1 MIDAVTTKQMNAV
14 YAEAERTLVLNLA
27 AMRESA
33 ALAIAMESLALLK
46 ATGSVADIA
55 ILAGASGNG
64 ADAIAAARQL
74 AGWGVRTTI
83 LLAAERN
90 ELLPATRSE
99 LELAEIYSVRV
110 FDPGAF
116 MPPASLV
123 IDGLIGTGLSGAPS
137 GTAGDLID
145 AANRLRL
152 PLLAIDLPSGLHPDT
167 GKADQPAIRA
177 DVTIALGYP
186 KIGLM
191 KPFAKNLIGTLK
203 IADLSIPASAWQR
216 LGLQAPRFTDGLTT
230 TV

>member
-14 YAEAERTLVLNLA
+14 YAEAERTLGLNLA

-64 ADAIAAARQL
+64 ADAIAAARRL

-90 ELLPATRSE
+90 ELLPSTRSE

-145 AANRLRL
+145 VANRLRL

-216 LGLQAPRFTDGLTT
+216 LGLRAPRFTDGLTT